1 MSNPKADAVEID
13 ELCLSKRDNLWL
25 WAAVSRYTGQILAWV
40 IGSRGWEHLERL
52 WSLVPVRWRRRLV
65 YTDGY
70 EAYSTFLSP
79 WQHRRCVKGDGGT
92 CTVEGVN
99 TSLRARCG
107 ALVRRSGSRSGKP
120 VLLFERVFWAVGA
133 HNQAARERW
142 DRLCKREAK
151 RAQQRRQDS
160 TQEKR

>member
-1 MSNPKADAVEID
+1 MCI
-13 ELCLSKRDNLWL
+13 SKRHNLWL
-25 WAAVSRYTGQILAWV
+25 WTAVSRYSGQILAWV

-52 WSLVPVRWRRRLV
+52 WGQVPARWRRRLV

-70 EAYSTFLSP
+70 EAYSAFFAP
-79 WQHRRCVKGDGGT
+79 WQHRPCVKGDGGT

-107 ALVRRSGSRSGKP
+107 ALVRRSASRSRKS
-120 VLLFERVFWAVGA
+120 VCLWERVCWAVRA
-133 HNQAARERW
+133 HNQASQSRW
-142 DRLCKREAK
+142 NRRCKHEAK
-151 RAQQRRQDS
+151 RAQQRRHDS